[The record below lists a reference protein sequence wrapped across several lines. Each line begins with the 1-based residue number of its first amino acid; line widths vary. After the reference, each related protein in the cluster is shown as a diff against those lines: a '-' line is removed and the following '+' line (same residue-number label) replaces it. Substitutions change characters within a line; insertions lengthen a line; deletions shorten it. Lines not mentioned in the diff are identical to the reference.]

1 MHFRK
6 EPVALMFKHSLTDN
20 TIHYLALIEEQ
31 RAALDRVGPLPRI
44 WMGRTRQ
51 DLEVE
56 AVSASTRM
64 EGVPVTVGEA
74 RRILA
79 GDVPPGVTAENAA
92 LVDGYRD
99 AMRYVLARADD
110 PHFAWHTELILAI
123 HHRVLA
129 ASHAH
134 GAGRLRDR
142 QDWVASGETGAQV
155 YLPPAAGEV
164 PQLMDQL
171 AGWLSTFNG
180 PAPAGAA
187 LAHVSLAAI
196 HPFRDGNGRT
206 ARILASLVMYRA
218 GYQAP
223 RFTSLEEWW
232 GRHLPDFYT
241 AFECLGER
249 WEPAADVTRFIEAH
263 ACAQATQVAALSLR
277 NATDHAV
284 WTVLADIAV
293 HDLGLNERTTHALYD
308 GFFAREVTNRYYRG
322 LAEVS
327 DVTASH
333 DLGKLAASGMMV
345 QRGAGRSAH
354 FVGTS
359 RLMQAVARA
368 TQLDERSID
377 PDSPL
382 ATQRN
387 RLLTGLTQRLHGDAS
402 PGERC

>member
-1 MHFRK
+1 MLKF
-6 EPVALMFKHSLTDN
+6 SSTDN
-20 TIHYLALIEEQ
+20 TRHCLALIEAQ
-31 RAALDRVGPLPRI
+31 RAALDRVGPLPRT
-44 WMGRTRQ
+44 WLGRTRQ

-56 AVSASTRM
+56 AVAASTRM
-64 EGVPVTVGEA
+64 EGIAVTVDEA

-129 ASHAH
+129 GSYSH

-142 QDWVASGETGAQV
+142 QNWVTNTETGAQV
-155 YLPPAAGEV
+155 YLPPSAEEV
-164 PQLMDQL
+164 PQLMEQL
-171 AGWLSTFNG
+171 TDWLSTDTG
-180 PAPAGAA
+180 PAPVRAA

-223 RFTSLEEWW
+223 QFTSLEEWW
-232 GRHLPDFYT
+232 GRHLPNYYA
-241 AFECLGER
+241 AFACLGER
-249 WEPAADVTRFIEAH
+249 WQPTADVTRFVEAH
-263 ACAQATQVAALSLR
+263 TCAQATQVAALALR

-284 WTVLADIAV
+284 WTVLSDIAV

-308 GFFAREVTNRYYRG
+308 GFFARQISNRYYRG

-333 DLGKLAASGMMV
+333 DLGKLAASGMMT
-345 QRGAGRSAH
+345 QRGAGRSSH
-354 FVGTS
+354 FVATP
-359 RLMQAVARA
+359 RLMQVVARN
-368 TQLDERSID
+368 LEIDEQDID
-377 PDSPL
+377 EHSPL
-382 ATQRN
+382 AVQRDVVLM
-387 RLLTGLTQRLHGDAS
+387 RLAQRLHGDVLAADSS
-402 PGERC
+402 PQDLPTTPEA